1 MSNERTPRR
10 SVKTTDKTTNEAM
23 NLLFDLFERERLS
36 EAQGLAVVLTVAG
49 ALIAVN
55 ARGKAHLEAGIRLA
69 HQLIKRV
76 ATAVER
82 VEQVQ

>member
-1 MSNERTPRR
+1 
-10 SVKTTDKTTNEAM
+10 
-23 NLLFDLFERERLS
+23 
-36 EAQGLAVVLTVAG
+36 VVLTVAG

-69 HQLIKRV
+69 HKHIKHV
-76 ATAVER
+76 ATAAER

>member
-10 SVKTTDKTTNEAM
+10 FKTTDKTTNEAL